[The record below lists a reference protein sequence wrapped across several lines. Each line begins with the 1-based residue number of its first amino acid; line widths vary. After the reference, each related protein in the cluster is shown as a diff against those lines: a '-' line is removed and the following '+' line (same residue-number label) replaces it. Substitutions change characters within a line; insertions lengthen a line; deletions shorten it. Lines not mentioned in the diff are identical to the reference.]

1 MPELNAPRPKGSSG
15 RPRDHHI
22 DESIIGATLEI
33 LAAEGYGGVSVEAV
47 ARLAGTSR
55 PAIYRRWKG
64 RAPLVLAAIADR
76 LEMPVPPDTGCTLC
90 DIGDSFEVFL
100 GAYRT
105 ISPEVLSGLYADC
118 AADPELRA
126 RYLATVVEPARTA
139 VGSTIDRAVTRGDL
153 RSDVDRDLVLDLVA
167 SLVHYRAMF
176 GPHHLN
182 DQDAERAIET
192 LLKGAAVD
200 YSALLEH
207 SESLYPEHFSTIGT
221 HIAESS

>member
-1 MPELNAPRPKGSSG
+1 MSELNVPRPKGSSG

-22 DESIIGATLEI
+22 DESAIGATLEI

-47 ARLAGTSR
+47 ARRAGTSR

-64 RAPLVLAAIADR
+64 RAPLVLAVIADR
-76 LEMPVPPDTGCTLC
+76 LEMPAPPDTGCTLC

-118 AADPELRA
+118 ATDPELRA

-153 RSDVDRDLVLDLVA
+153 R
-167 SLVHYRAMF
+167 
-176 GPHHLN
+176 
-182 DQDAERAIET
+182 
-192 LLKGAAVD
+192 
-200 YSALLEH
+200 
-207 SESLYPEHFSTIGT
+207 
-221 HIAESS
+221 